1 MKRIANVAIAIPP
14 AIPVLPVIS
23 WPMLIVVALGGS
35 LVLSIGM
42 AYGLEYFDS
51 SFHTPAQVVD
61 MLGIPVVVAVP
72 KKTA

>member
-1 MKRIANVAIAIPP
+1 
-14 AIPVLPVIS
+14 
-23 WPMLIVVALGGS
+23 
-35 LVLSIGM
+35 M